1 MLVPNYGRPIPREI
15 SYGRAQTIENTL
27 ANITYRC
34 SRIVLILNLSPMIFN
49 FFLFFKNLDFHN
61 FIKSSIDF

>member
-15 SYGRAQTIENTL
+15 SYGRAQTIENIL

-49 FFLFFKNLDFHN
+49 FFLFFKNLDSDN

>member
-27 ANITYRC
+27 ANI
-34 SRIVLILNLSPMIFN
+34 IVARFN
-49 FFLFFKNLDFHN
+49 IKFVANDF
-61 FIKSSIDF
+61 

>member
-27 ANITYRC
+27 ANITYR
-34 SRIVLILNLSPMIFN
+34 FN
-49 FFLFFKNLDFHN
+49 IKFVANDF
-61 FIKSSIDF
+61 